1 MGKCGFS
8 IKLVTWYANRTEDAK
23 EAISDEEKTYQFEL
37 KGEEPF
43 YVQWKNGEASFAEGT
58 AEKADVRLQG
68 DSDVVFK
75 VLIGEIDQDDAYNT
89 KKIEIVGS
97 IIDATKLRRW
107 ADLVQ
112 NSESPVTRAELFAMF
127 KDMSGLLMM

>member
-1 MGKCGFS
+1 M
-8 IKLVTWYANRTEDAK
+8 VAWYANKTEEAK
-23 EAISDEEKTYQFEL
+23 EAMSDEEKTFQFEL

-43 YVQWKNGEASFAEGT
+43 HVQWKNGESLFAEGT
-58 AEKADVRLQG
+58 AEKADVRLLG

-97 IIDATKLRRW
+97 IIDATKMRRW

-112 NSESPVTRAELFAMF
+112 NSEAPVTRAELFGMF
-127 KDMSGLLMM
+127 KDMSSLLMM